1 MPKVEF
7 SDSKGL
13 IQKAG
18 SGVVFKDSPTFIETP
33 SLEAQDKGDAA
44 ITITKGGL
52 YNLSRAGVSTV
63 TLPAA
68 SDVPGQLFVFRST
81 DATVRAHILT
91 GTAGNSVIAP
101 PQAAGAG
108 LARAAAKVTFPVDD
122 AAGASIAFMSDG
134 NKFQVLAA
142 SGTFTA
148 ANFPA

>member
-1 MPKVEF
+1 MPVMEI
-7 SDSKGL
+7 SDKKG
-13 IQKAG
+13 IVFVNKG
-18 SGVVFKDSPTFIETP
+18 EGVLFKGQISYETTPT
-33 SLEAQDKGDAA
+33 LEAQVKAA
-44 ITITKGGL
+44 SAEISKGGL
-52 YNLSRAGVSTV
+52 YTLTQGGISTI

-81 DATVRAHILT
+81 DSTVRAHILT

-122 AAGASIAFMSDG
+122 AVGASIAFMSDG